1 MKGITTKKTL
11 ALNKQ
16 IVFLYKEGIAKHII
30 AKQLHVAIKY
40 VRETLIS
47 NGFTNTSA

>member
-16 IVFLYKEGIAKHII
+16 IVSLYKEGIAKHII
-30 AKQLHVAIKY
+30 ANQLHVAIKY